1 MHCCP
6 ERKSSQDVSTTH
18 QTKTPKLPG
27 IVSVKHMEQAFR
39 AKVMASN
46 QFESD
51 RLLFEVSLVLAAVR
65 QTLELLT
72 APIRHHVTL
81 SSQDQLR
88 DHDAYMKRKHV
99 RWIDF
104 SYVFS
109 SFVEMFRFI
118 SIFAVIQWRMEV
130 VNGEHSGHIKAKMFA
145 TILKGGNVSEHLSR
159 FY

>member
-1 MHCCP
+1 
-6 ERKSSQDVSTTH
+6 
-18 QTKTPKLPG
+18 
-27 IVSVKHMEQAFR
+27 
-39 AKVMASN
+39 MASN

-99 RWIDF
+99 R
-104 SYVFS
+104 
-109 SFVEMFRFI
+109 
-118 SIFAVIQWRMEV
+118 
-130 VNGEHSGHIKAKMFA
+130 
-145 TILKGGNVSEHLSR
+145 
-159 FY
+159 